1 MFSNNKFLKA
11 SVIDKG
17 ENLEYVIETIDKTV
31 AMPIITVYWMS
42 KDFKMYTTVISK
54 KVLPNGVRSF
64 AEGLTRIAYS
74 DKFKRFL
81 L

>member
-1 MFSNNKFLKA
+1 MFSDNKFLKA
-11 SVIDKG
+11 SVINKG
-17 ENLEYVIETIDKTV
+17 ENLEYVIEKIDRT
-31 AMPIITVYWMS
+31 AIAPIITVYWVS
-42 KDFKMYTTVISK
+42 KDFKLYTTVISK

-74 DKFKRFL
+74 DNFKRFL

>member
-1 MFSNNKFLKA
+1 MFSDNKFLKA

-17 ENLEYVIETIDKTV
+17 ENLEYVIEKIDRTSI
-31 AMPIITVYWMS
+31 APIITVYWMS

-54 KVLPNGVRSF
+54 ITLPNGVRSF
-64 AEGLTRIAYS
+64 AQGLTQIACS
-74 DKFKRFL
+74 DNFKQFL